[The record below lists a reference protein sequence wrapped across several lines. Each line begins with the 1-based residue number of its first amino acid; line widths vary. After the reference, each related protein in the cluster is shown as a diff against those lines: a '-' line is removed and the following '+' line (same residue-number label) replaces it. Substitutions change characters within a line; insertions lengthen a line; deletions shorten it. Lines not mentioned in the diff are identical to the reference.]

1 MGIKVLTSNYRISLS
16 QVKYVIV
23 LLFKKVIAT
32 LYRTLVGS
40 LIYLTVVCSDIT
52 FVLQLVSQF
61 MVAPRSTDYA
71 IALRISS
78 LSKSDYA
85 RSEKQTLASRSS
97 TESEYH
103 ALWLT

>member
-1 MGIKVLTSNYRISLS
+1 MQLSPSDGKLLSN
-16 QVKYVIV
+16 
-23 LLFKKVIAT
+23 AT

-78 LSKSDYA
+78 LRQKYYVPWTSLFNKLLS
-85 RSEKQTLASRSS
+85 
-97 TESEYH
+97 
-103 ALWLT
+103 